1 MRYRG
6 HTLTTHYLPGA
17 DFRITAE
24 GKTVD
29 RKPTSKD
36 IDYVRSV
43 PDDGGTAVNSS
54 SIKEAK
60 EFIRHLER
68 HDQNAGS
75 PGAASEVSSPVD
87 PVAPRRPRMRR

>member
-17 DFRITAE
+17 DFKITSAGSVE
-24 GKTVD
+24 P

-36 IDYVRSV
+36 IDYVRAE

-54 SIKEAK
+54 SIEEAK
-60 EFIRHLER
+60 EFIRSLER
-68 HDQNAGS
+68 HDVKPVQAVAAPLATPAGS
-75 PGAASEVSSPVD
+75 PE
-87 PVAPRRPRMRR
+87 APRRTRIRR